1 MSFVIYNFITY
12 TFIHGIYKVNKNDAN
27 NEFVRM
33 RSCFFQMKY
42 LQVQLLLTITQ
53 SN

>member
-1 MSFVIYNFITY
+1 MSFVIYNFVTY

-33 RSCFFQMKY
+33 RSCFFSDEI
-42 LQVQLLLTITQ
+42 LTSPITF
-53 SN
+53 NYNTI